1 MIQVKRGILQAPCG
15 SGKSICG
22 VEIVRQIG
30 YKCLVITQTIE
41 ILNQF
46 KDYFVKVMG
55 LPKEDIGII
64 GNGKVE
70 VRK

>member
-1 MIQVKRGILQAPCG
+1 MVV
-15 SGKSICG
+15 GKSICG

-30 YKCLVITQTIE
+30 YKSLIITQTAE

-46 KDYFVKVMG
+46 KEYFLKVMG

-64 GNGKVE
+64 ANGKVE
-70 VRK
+70 IR

>member
-1 MIQVKRGILQAPCG
+1 MSAV
-15 SGKSICG
+15 GKSICG
-22 VEIVRQIG
+22 VEIIRRIG
-30 YKCLVITQTIE
+30 YKSLVIVQTME

-46 KDYFVKVMG
+46 KNYFLNVMG

-64 GNGKVE
+64 ANGKVE